1 MDIKTI
7 LAIAIPFALFI
18 LGGLAAWALRNK
30 RELASVAG
38 WLEPVLLYLVT
49 EAEREIGGGAG
60 QMKLAAVV
68 SWTLNKLPEKLKS
81 IVTVEW
87 LIEQIEKALKNA
99 KDIWAKSPALICG
112 AARTNAVGF
121 ALAEEETLAEDDAP
135 SGE

>member
-1 MDIKTI
+1 M
-7 LAIAIPFALFI
+7 
-18 LGGLAAWALRNK
+18 LRKKSLVN
-30 RELASVAG
+30 VAG
-38 WLEPVLLYLVT
+38 WLEPVLIYLVT

-68 SWTLNKLPEKLKS
+68 SWTFNKLPEKLKS

-87 LIEQIEKALKNA
+87 LTKQIEKAPKNA
-99 KDIWAKSPALICG
+99 KDIWAKNPALICG

-121 ALAEEETLAEDDAP
+121 ALAGEETTAEEDAP